1 MSTGADAPPTT
12 EPPRPWMRTVVG
24 GIWLAYLGNP
34 LGRVLGEDGW
44 ARVAGVVLL
53 VVFAA
58 VYLGGLL
65 VSGPIRRPPRRGRE
79 LALRGVVLVVLVA
92 CTALLVPIAG
102 DQALTCLVF
111 VAALSMGSL
120 PVRWAWVTC
129 GALFV
134 LAEAS
139 LRLVPGW
146 QDNGNGLAVV
156 LATLAVWGF
165 RVASMRQDAL
175 VVAERELA
183 ELTIE
188 EERSRIARD
197 LHDILGHS
205 LTVVT
210 VKAELAQRMLDV
222 DLDRARRELVDLERL
237 SRDALADVR
246 QTALGV
252 RGVSLPAE
260 IASARSALESAGIT
274 PDLPTVA
281 EEVPSRYRDLYAW
294 TVREAVTNVVR
305 HSGASRCSVTVSS
318 TGMAVEDD
326 GVGADHHADPG
337 HGLDG
342 LRQRARLAGAHL
354 STGPG
359 TDGRGFRLTLD
370 VPR

>member
-1 MSTGADAPPTT
+1 MSTGADVPPTT
-12 EPPRPWMRTVVG
+12 EQPRPWMRSVVG
-24 GIWLAYLGNP
+24 GVWLFYLGNP
-34 LGRVLGEDGW
+34 LGRVLDESGW
-44 ARVAGVVLL
+44 VRVAGVGLL
-53 VVFAA
+53 AAFAG
-58 VYLGGLL
+58 VYLAGLL
-65 VSGPIRRPPRRGRE
+65 LTGPIRRPARRGRE
-79 LALRGVVLVVLVA
+79 LVVRSCVLVA
-92 CTALLVPIAG
+92 LVALTALLVPIAG

-111 VAALSMGSL
+111 VAALTMGSL
-120 PVRWAWVTC
+120 PVRWAWLTC
-129 GALFV
+129 GSIFV
-134 LAEAS
+134 VTEAS

-165 RVASMRQDAL
+165 RIASVRQDEL
-175 VVAERELA
+175 VLAERELA
-183 ELTIE
+183 ELTIQ

-222 DLDRARRELVDLERL
+222 DVERARSELVDLERL

-260 IASARSALESAGIT
+260 IASARSALESAGIE

-281 EEVPSRYRDLYAW
+281 DEVPSRYRDLYAW

-305 HSGASRCSVTVSS
+305 HSGARTCRVTV
-318 TGMAVEDD
+318 TPTRLEVVDD
-326 GVGADHHADPG
+326 GVGAG
-337 HGLDG
+337 H
-342 LRQRARLAGAHL
+342 
-354 STGPG
+354 
-359 TDGRGFRLTLD
+359 
-370 VPR
+370 